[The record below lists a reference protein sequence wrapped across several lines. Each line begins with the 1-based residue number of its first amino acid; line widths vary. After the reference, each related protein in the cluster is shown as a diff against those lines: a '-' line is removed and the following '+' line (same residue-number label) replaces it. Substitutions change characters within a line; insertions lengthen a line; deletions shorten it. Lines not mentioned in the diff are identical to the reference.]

1 MAARTR
7 RPYAPRMAVED
18 RREQLLDAALDIIV
32 RDGWTALTMEGLA
45 REIGVTRPVVYAAYR
60 DLSAVLA
67 ALFLRQE
74 EQARSVVDSALP
86 TREDLDDPD
95 AALVNAVTRFVAAV
109 AEDPRGWRLV
119 LLPPDGTPPT
129 VRHFVERNRQ
139 QYADRITELVAWGLE
154 KRGGPSGLDVEL
166 AARSI
171 LAIGEEAGRLLLV
184 DPERYAPER
193 LEAFVRTIMRSLA
206 RE

>member
-1 MAARTR
+1 MAARPR

-45 REIGVTRPVVYAAYR
+45 REIGVTRPVVYAAFR

-95 AALVNAVTRFVAAV
+95 AAMVNAVTRFVHAV

-154 KRGGPSGLDVEL
+154 NRGGPSGLDVEL

-193 LEAFVRTIMRSLA
+193 LEAFVRTIMGALS

>member
-1 MAARTR
+1 
-7 RPYAPRMAVED
+7 MAVED

-45 REIGVTRPVVYAAYR
+45 REIGVTRPVVYASYR
-60 DLSAVLA
+60 DLSAVLS

-74 EQARSVVDSALP
+74 EQARAVVDSALP

-95 AALVNAVTRFVAAV
+95 TAMVNAVTRFVAAV

-139 QYADRITELVAWGLE
+139 QYADTITELVAWGLE

-166 AARSI
+166 TARSI

-184 DPERYAPER
+184 DPDRYSPER
-193 LEAFVRTIMRSLA
+193 LEGFVRTIMGALS

>member
-1 MAARTR
+1 MAARPR

-95 AALVNAVTRFVAAV
+95 TALVNAVTRFVAAV

-166 AARSI
+166 TARSI

-193 LEAFVRTIMRSLA
+193 LEAFVRTIMGALS

>member
-1 MAARTR
+1 MAARPR

-95 AALVNAVTRFVAAV
+95 TALVNAVTRFVAAV

-166 AARSI
+166 TARSI

-184 DPERYAPER
+184 DPVRYAPER
-193 LEAFVRTIMRSLA
+193 LEAFVRTIMGALS